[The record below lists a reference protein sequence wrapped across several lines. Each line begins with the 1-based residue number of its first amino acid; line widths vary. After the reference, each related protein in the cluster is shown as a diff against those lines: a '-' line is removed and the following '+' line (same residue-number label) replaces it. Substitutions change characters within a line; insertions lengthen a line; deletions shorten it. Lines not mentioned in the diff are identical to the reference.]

1 MGGAEVRE
9 KLDSSTAMI
18 RQMRHQLFL
27 LSRRLACI
35 KGRSVA
41 LRQRLEMAAGCGVGG
56 DVRVRKIVDELV
68 EAQANDRLEGKG
80 VLLEMLLDMVKNLNR
95 RVNRGKR
102 YSDTTRHFFSVLLL
116 WGGPR
121 VASFVELNMGG
132 PRTETL
138 RKTLRLPPMD
148 FTCINFET
156 MDRVSLW
163 MKDILVSLGIEP
175 GSVGV
180 EVQED
185 ETGCAATGVFVHKT
199 GSIENFCGPAGHQTC
214 ELNGH
219 SIPLNR
225 DNFTAPTTKGYEEV
239 CAAFRDNRLSSY
251 ARAMVIQL
259 LLEAP
264 GGISFP
270 VLLSPTCNRFDAV
283 FVAQQHQQI
292 IALWPTTFLNR
303 VGPLVTFASDGDSR
317 RRHIAVDALV
327 GHEGGS
333 RYILDA
339 PSITMGPRQTVGAD
353 GAVQVTPSHSQDHIH
368 NTKKGFNA
376 LMSTARSLT
385 IGKYLVSNNHLYEM
399 LDYFGS
405 IDQSWKH
412 GLLQG
417 MCTLLVLKCVL
428 HRRLASPST
437 LSRCNA

>member
-1 MGGAEVRE
+1 ME
-9 KLDSSTAMI
+9 
-18 RQMRHQLFL
+18 
-27 LSRRLACI
+27 
-35 KGRSVA
+35 
-41 LRQRLEMAAGCGVGG
+41 
-56 DVRVRKIVDELV
+56 
-68 EAQANDRLEGKG
+68 
-80 VLLEMLLDMVKNLNR
+80 EMLL
-95 RVNRGKR
+95 
-102 YSDTTRHFFSVLLL
+102 
-116 WGGPR
+116 
-121 VASFVELNMGG
+121 
-132 PRTETL
+132 
-138 RKTLRLPPMD
+138 
-148 FTCINFET
+148 
-156 MDRVSLW
+156 
-163 MKDILVSLGIEP
+163 SLGIKP

-180 EVQED
+180 EIQED
-185 ETGCAATGVFVHKT
+185 ETGSIAEGVFVHNT
-199 GSIENFCGPAGHQTC
+199 CSIENFCGKRGHSNC
-214 ELNGH
+214 ELNGF
-219 SIPLNR
+219 SILLDR
-225 DNFTAPTTKGYEEV
+225 ANFAAPTTAAYEQI
-239 CAAFRDNRLSSY
+239 CAAFSNRLGCY
-251 ARAMVIQL
+251 TRLMLVHL
-259 LLEAP
+259 LIEGP
-264 GGISFP
+264 GALSFP
-270 VLLSPTCNRFDAV
+270 ILLAPTCNRFDAEQ
-283 FVAQQHQQI
+283 VAAQHQQI

-327 GHEGGS
+327 GHEGES

-437 LSRCNA
+437 LSRCNAKLIFLKKCTNSSQILTNRRRGEARQAELPYSPAVCCREDTAPGVLSQPRFLLG